1 MNKFKGK
8 TKQELEG
15 IKLGLESYMEGASNI
30 WNMMND
36 FYNELNELAKEHID
50 QVNRELRKVSE

>member
-1 MNKFKGK
+1 
-8 TKQELEG
+8 
-15 IKLGLESYMEGASNI
+15 
-30 WNMMND
+30 MND